1 MSQTHSHPAL
11 PLKLPNAATPVAS
24 GTGISWVLLVLNG
37 SLIAAIYAVAKQAV
51 QAGVP
56 FATVFAGQV
65 GVAAVI
71 VAIALRMRGEPF
83 PVHPRH
89 IRYGLVAGLIGVTG
103 PNLVTFAALAH
114 LPAGVIGAL
123 TSLAPVFTY
132 AIAIGLRLESLK
144 IVGGL
149 GVVFGLLGAVLIA
162 DPDTADLTSR
172 TPWLLLALCSPL
184 LLACG
189 NVYRSVAWPR
199 GLTPMGAAAVL
210 LLLQCLVGIPVAAI
224 AFGLSIPSNAAATGI
239 PAVLAAG
246 LLMAAFY
253 MTAFE
258 LQRRAGPVLV
268 GQLGNVISVASL
280 AIGAVWLG
288 ERYES
293 STLVG
298 AVIVVSGVLL
308 VTWSRRDAGPPVAES
323 SSTTRR

>member
-1 MSQTHSHPAL
+1 MEPMSAETH
-11 PLKLPNAATPVAS
+11 VAS

-37 SLIAAIYAVAKQAV
+37 TLIAAIYAVAKQAV

-56 FATVFAGQV
+56 FVTVLAWQ
-65 GVAAVI
+65 
-71 VAIALRMRGEPF
+71 VAIAAAIVAVVLKIRSEPLQLRPD
-83 PVHPRH
+83 HL
-89 IRYGLVAGLIGVTG
+89 RYGLVAGLIGVTG

-123 TSLAPVFTY
+123 TSLAPLFTY
-132 AIAIGLRLESLK
+132 AIAIGLRLESLR
-144 IVGGL
+144 IVGSL
-149 GVVFGLLGAVLIA
+149 GMVLGLLGTFLIA
-162 DPDTADLTSR
+162 DLDTADLASR

-199 GLTPMGAAAVL
+199 KLTPLGAAAVL
-210 LLLQCLVGIPVAAI
+210 LLLQCLVVIPVAAI
-224 AFGLSIPSNAAATGI
+224 SFGLSIPLDAANTGI
-239 PAVLAAG
+239 SAVLAAG
-246 LLMAAFY
+246 VLMAAFY

-288 ERYES
+288 ERYEV

-308 VTWSRRDAGPPVAES
+308 VTWSRRGGGWPLTES
-323 SSTTRR
+323 ATSTPK

>member
-1 MSQTHSHPAL
+1 MSHTHSQPSL
-11 PLKLPNAATPVAS
+11 PLKLGSTGTSVAS
-24 GTGISWVLLVLNG
+24 GIGVSWALLALNG

-56 FATVFAGQV
+56 FVTVLAWQ
-65 GVAAVI
+65 
-71 VAIALRMRGEPF
+71 VAIAAAIVAVALVLRGERF
-83 PVHPRH
+83 QLHTDNL
-89 IRYGLVAGLIGVTG
+89 RYGLVAGLIGVTG
-103 PNLVTFAALAH
+103 PNLLTFAALAH

-132 AIAIGLRLESLK
+132 AIAIGVRLESLRILGSVG
-144 IVGGL
+144 IVL
-149 GVVFGLLGAVLIA
+149 GLLGAILIA

-172 TPWLLLALCSPL
+172 APWLLLALCAPM

-199 GLTPMGAAAVL
+199 GLTPLGAAAVL
-210 LLLQCLVGIPVAAI
+210 LLLQCLIVIPVAAFT
-224 AFGLSIPSNAAATGI
+224 FGISIPLDAADSGM
-239 PAVLAAG
+239 PAVLVAG
-246 LLMAAFY
+246 VLMATFY

-280 AIGAVWLG
+280 AIGALWLD

-298 AVIVVSGVLL
+298 AAIVISGVLL
-308 VTWSRRDAGPPVAES
+308 VSWSRRDAVRPLSES
-323 SSTTRR
+323 SPRTAS